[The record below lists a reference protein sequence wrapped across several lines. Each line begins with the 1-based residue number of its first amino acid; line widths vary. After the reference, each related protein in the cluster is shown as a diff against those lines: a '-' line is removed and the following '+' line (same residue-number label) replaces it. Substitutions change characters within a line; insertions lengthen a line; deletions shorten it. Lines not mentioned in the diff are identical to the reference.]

1 MNKINQLSD
10 AYMIS
15 QMTTKDLRMQLIQVN
30 PLLQVYLC
38 ISEKLKKTKEEN
50 EQELKSQQQLVML
63 EIILCVFTCL
73 VL

>member
-1 MNKINQLSD
+1 MNKTNQLSD

-15 QMTTKDLRMQLIQVN
+15 QMTTKDLRTQLIQVN

>member
-1 MNKINQLSD
+1 
-10 AYMIS
+10 MIS
-15 QMTTKDLRMQLIQVN
+15 QMTTKDLRTQLIQVN